1 MDAFIDFFTHLTSL
15 QKLIWIISMMTIF
28 WILEGA
34 YPLRKFNYRKW
45 EHAGP
50 NLVLLATTI
59 LINVLFGLATV
70 GIFTWLDTNKFGLL
84 HLVELPVW
92 VELVLAIMLLDFL
105 AQYVV
110 HYMLHKVRFM
120 WRFHMVHHSDTNVDV
135 TSGTRHHPI
144 DFIMR
149 ETFALIAI
157 LIAGLPLAYYVLYR
171 ILTIL
176 FTYFS
181 HANIRLPIG
190 LDKAISLIFISPNTH
205 KFHHHYEMPWTDT
218 NYGNIFSLWDRAFGT
233 FIYHD
238 PYDIIYGLDVLDKDK
253 SNDIVY
259 QLKVPFTYKKR
270 GADTY
275 NISKEKN

>member
-1 MDAFIDFFTHLTSL
+1 MDTFIDFFANLTSL
-15 QKLIWIISMMTIF
+15 QKLIWIIGMMTIF

-34 YPLRKFNYRKW
+34 YPLRKFDYKKW
-45 EHAGP
+45 EHAKA
-50 NLVLLATTI
+50 NLILLITTI
-59 LINVLFGLATV
+59 IINVLFGLATV
-70 GIFTWLDTNKFGLL
+70 GIFNWLEQSQFGLL
-84 HLVELPVW
+84 NLVELPVW
-92 VELVLAIMLLDFL
+92 VEMLFAIMLLDFL

-110 HYMLHKVRFM
+110 HYLLHKVKFM
-120 WRFHMVHHSDTNVDV
+120 WRFHMVHHSDTHVDV

-181 HANIRLPIG
+181 HANIRLPIW
-190 LDKAISLIFISPNTH
+190 LDKTISLVFISPNTH
-205 KFHHHYEMPWTDT
+205 KFHHHFEMPWTDT

-238 PYDIIYGLDVLDKDK
+238 PYDIVYGLDILDKEK
-253 SNDIVY
+253 SDDILY
-259 QLKVPFTYKKR
+259 QLKVPFTYKKSNL
-270 GADTY
+270 DSFD
-275 NISKEKN
+275 ISKD

>member
-1 MDAFIDFFTHLTSL
+1 MDAFIDFFTNLNSL
-15 QKLIWIISMMTIF
+15 QKLIWIISMITIF
-28 WILEGA
+28 WVLEGA
-34 YPLRKFNYRKW
+34 YPLRKFVYNKW
-45 EHAGP
+45 DHAKP
-50 NLVLLATTI
+50 NLVLLTTTI
-59 LINVLFGLATV
+59 IINVLFGLATV
-70 GIFTWLDTNKFGLL
+70 GIFNWLEVSKFGLL
-84 HLVELPVW
+84 NMVEWPVW
-92 VELVLAIMLLDFL
+92 VEMILAIMLLDFL

-110 HYMLHKVRFM
+110 HFMLHKVKFM

-157 LIAGLPLAYYVLYR
+157 VIAGLPLAYYVLYR

-181 HANIRLPIG
+181 HANMKLPLK

-218 NYGNIFSLWDRAFGT
+218 NYGNIFSIWDRIFGT
-233 FIYHD
+233 FIYHN
-238 PYDIIYGLDVLDKDK
+238 PLDIVYGLDVLDGKK
-253 SNDIVY
+253 SNDILY
-259 QLKVPFTYKKR
+259 QLKVPFTYTKKNR
-270 GADTY
+270 
-275 NISKEKN
+275 